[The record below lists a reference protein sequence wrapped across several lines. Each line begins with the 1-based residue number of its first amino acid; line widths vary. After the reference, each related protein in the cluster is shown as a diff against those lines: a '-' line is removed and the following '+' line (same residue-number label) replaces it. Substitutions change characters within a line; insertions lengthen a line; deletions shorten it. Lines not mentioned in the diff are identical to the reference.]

1 MKPETGFSNDGL
13 GITKYID
20 ICKKNG
26 LLPVGCGTN
35 SYNCDKMRWNG
46 EPCLPMPNSW
56 SCHMMDAL
64 KSNTGWGKDFVAIH
78 AQAGTGFLDMP
89 NGTPNGNDYLKAVCG
104 KVAGIL
110 HH

>member
-13 GITKYID
+13 GITQYID
-20 ICKKNG
+20 ICMKNG
-26 LLPVGCGTN
+26 LLPVGCGT
-35 SYNCDKMRWNG
+35 SSHNCDRRRWNG

-56 SCHMMDAL
+56 GCNMMDAL
-64 KSNTGWGKDFVAIH
+64 KSNTGWGNDFVAIH
-78 AQAGTGFLDMP
+78 AQANTGYLDIP
-89 NGTPNGNDYLKAVCG
+89 NGTPNENDNLKAVCG